1 MSYYRPIRTHA
12 NVQDLLIRTNR
23 NEETNCLEWQGA
35 KSSFGHGQLR
45 VNSKVYE
52 VHRLMA
58 TLIYGEPNGLF
69 CLHSCDN
76 PPCINP
82 DHLRWGTQKENLLEM
97 QSKGRKFIAYGENT
111 TSAKLTQEKVK
122 EIRALYPKYN
132 KSQLARMYGV
142 RQPTINKIINN
153 VTWQNV

>member
-12 NVQDLLIRTNR
+12 NVQDLLARTIRD
-23 NEETNCLEWQGA
+23 EETNCLVWQGA
-35 KSSFGHGQLR
+35 RSSFGHGQLR
-45 VNSKVYE
+45 INSKNQE

-58 TLIYGEPNGLF
+58 TLIYGNPEGRF
-69 CLHSCDN
+69 ALHSCDN

-97 QSKGRKFIAYGENT
+97 QAKGRKHIDYGEAT
-111 TSAKLTQEKVK
+111 TSAKLTVIQVR
-122 EIRALYPKYN
+122 EIRAMYPEMN

-142 RQPTINKIINN
+142 AQPTIRKIVENI
-153 VTWQNV
+153 TWQNV